1 MREEMLGRDAIVRLA
16 KALAFICGSDHPA
29 TVALQA
35 AAATGSATDIKKA
48 RSIFLKLRPG
58 DRKAAL
64 TMLSE

>member
-1 MREEMLGRDAIVRLA
+1 MKEEMLDRDAIARLA
-16 KALAFICGSDHPA
+16 KALVFICGSDHPA

-35 AAATGSATDIKKA
+35 AAGTGSENDIKKA
-48 RSIFLKLRPG
+48 RLMFLKLRPG